1 MAQTIGFDSVTFG
14 VLDGEGVV
22 VGELLESKGE
32 KKTGAVEASI
42 EGITAELKKVYAS
55 NIPIY
60 VSSGG
65 VGDVKSKITIFNL
78 LEEQFSQILGWE
90 EVEGLSGVLGRG
102 KNSDSPYV
110 ACALQSKAV
119 DGEVIIY
126 GLPKGK
132 FSLNEVSLETG
143 TDEGAE
149 PEGYELEGDHA
160 ANEGGFTFLKF
171 KGTEAEA
178 KTFLDYLFPK
188 SSTATA

>member
-14 VLDGEGVV
+14 VLDDEGAV

-32 KKTGAVEASI
+32 EATGAVEASI

-60 VSSGG
+60 VASGG

-90 EVEGLSGVLGRG
+90 EVEGLNGVLGRG
-102 KNSDSPYV
+102 KNSNAPYA
-110 ACALQSKAV
+110 ACALKSKAV
-119 DGEVIIY
+119 DGDVIIY

-143 TDEGAE
+143 TSEAAE

-160 ANEGGFTFLKF
+160 ADKEGFTFLKF
-171 KGTEAEA
+171 KGTETEAEA
-178 KTFLDYLFPK
+178 FLNYLFPK
-188 SSTATA
+188 SGTATA